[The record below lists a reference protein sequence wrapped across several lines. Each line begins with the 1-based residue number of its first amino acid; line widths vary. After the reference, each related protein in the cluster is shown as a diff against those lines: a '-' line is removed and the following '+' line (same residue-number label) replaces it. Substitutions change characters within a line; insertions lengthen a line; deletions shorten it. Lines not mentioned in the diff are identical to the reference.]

1 MTFDCGEGVDPTYC
15 WGICARQDQAL
26 LLDQQ
31 SEKLTNLL
39 ELYELRVSKAL
50 TPKQAERRTNRFDQR
65 ITRQEMYHYFEGRK
79 MIDGQREERR
89 DLFGRDPIY
98 DMECAMAD
106 SAEYMAGGK
115 AATYF
120 NPKSLLK
127 DLQKCN
133 QQLAEAG
140 LEHTPLEQLD
150 VYQALMGGLQQSRSK
165 SRSKSR
171 SRSKKGKRMLFSDFL
186 Q

>member
-1 MTFDCGEGVDPTYC
+1 
-15 WGICARQDQAL
+15 
-26 LLDQQ
+26 
-31 SEKLTNLL
+31 
-39 ELYELRVSKAL
+39 
-50 TPKQAERRTNRFDQR
+50 
-65 ITRQEMYHYFEGRK
+65 MYHYYEGRK

-127 DLQKCN
+127 DLKKCT
-133 QQLAEAG
+133 QQLVDAG

-150 VYQALMGGLQQSRSK
+150 VYQALMGGLQASNEEKSK

-171 SRSKKGKRMLFSDFL
+171 SRSKKSKRGKRMLFSDFL